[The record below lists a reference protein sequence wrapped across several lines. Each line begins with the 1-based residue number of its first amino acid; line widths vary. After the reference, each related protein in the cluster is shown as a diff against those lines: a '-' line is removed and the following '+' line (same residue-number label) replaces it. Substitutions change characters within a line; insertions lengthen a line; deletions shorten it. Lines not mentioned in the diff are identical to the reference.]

1 LWALQGIAGLSRI
14 TMEIAMFKMLSW
26 IWFVALCFTLA
37 LTDATGDAGQ
47 KISLA
52 EDLKALQGVWQSS
65 PDAKR
70 QLTIMFRDDKVGYL
84 VTDPAAQPGATP
96 LSFMA
101 LSAAQHKEAKG
112 KRSFEIEVAK
122 DYVKRVDYRFEKG
135 KLVIAMEGAEYKV
148 ERANAR
154 ASTNPAAKK
163 LVGTWKVMGIEQ
175 KGRKGRAAQA
185 GLEAVVFTE
194 DRYILTAPGGKELLN
209 SFYRLDSG
217 KEPATMD
224 WYGMKP
230 DFIIPLIY
238 ELKGDELRLAHP
250 PLNRVAKG
258 ARRPTS
264 FDTEKTD
271 TMLIRAERSK

>member
-1 LWALQGIAGLSRI
+1 
-14 TMEIAMFKMLSW
+14 MFKLLSW
-26 IWFVALCFTLA
+26 ICLVAACAPLA
-37 LTDATGDAGQ
+37 PSRVVGDTGP
-47 KISLA
+47 KTSLA

-70 QLTIMFRDDKVGYL
+70 QLKIMFREDKVGYL
-84 VTDPAAQPGATP
+84 VTDPKAEPSATP
-96 LSFMA
+96 LGFVA
-101 LSAAQHKEAKG
+101 QSAAQHKEAKG
-112 KRSFEIEVAK
+112 KRSFDIEVAK
-122 DYVKRVDYRFEKG
+122 DYVKRVDYRFDKG
-135 KLVIAMEGAEYKV
+135 KLAITVDGVEYKV
-148 ERANAR
+148 QRANTR
-154 ASTNPAAKK
+154 ASTQPAAKK
-163 LVGTWKVMGIEQ
+163 LVGTWKVLGVEQ
-175 KGRKGRAAQA
+175 QGKKATAAEA

-194 DRYILTAPGGKELLN
+194 DRYILTGPGGKELLS
-209 SFYRLDSG
+209 SFFRLDGG

-238 ELKGDELRLAHP
+238 EVKGNELRLAHP